1 MQNNGRL
8 FHEQRDSSVSEA
20 SIKQTRRFNGG
31 VNNVQSSLSDLT
43 NDFNTHSVVKSIQHG
58 TINDS
63 YASTSISGSKTST
76 VNISPVNPDKSVIIH
91 NFQITREDGK
101 TTSVIKITNISLT
114 GNSIAVSFSYT
125 AGNGVKFSIS
135 GAWTVLEFN

>member
-8 FHEQRDSSVSEA
+8 FHEQRDSSVSET

-63 YASTSISGSKTST
+63 YASKSANGSKTFT
-76 VNISPVNPDKSVIIH
+76 INTSPVNLDKSVIIH
-91 NFQITREDGK
+91 NFQITREDGR
-101 TTSVIKITNISLT
+101 TSSVIRITDISLT

-125 AGNGVKFSIS
+125 VGNMVVFNITGD
-135 GAWTVLEFN
+135 WTVLEFN